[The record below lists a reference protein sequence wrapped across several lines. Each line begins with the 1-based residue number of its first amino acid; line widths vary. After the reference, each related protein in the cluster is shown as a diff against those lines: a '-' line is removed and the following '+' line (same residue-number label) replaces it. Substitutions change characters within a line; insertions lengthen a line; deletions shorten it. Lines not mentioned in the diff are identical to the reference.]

1 MPATA
6 KRVWTQCHGRFERW
20 ERRYAPARQLAV
32 EPEQGRGEHPW
43 SQTRTINSEPRNG
56 PNVKV
61 LVVDDD
67 PAVSGSLDRALRLE
81 GYEVLMAKDGSSALE
96 ALALTPPDAVIL
108 DLQLP
113 DLDGVEICRRMRAAG
128 DDTPVLML
136 TARDAVN
143 DRVQGLDAGADDYLV
158 KPFALAELLA
168 RLRALLRRRVS
179 SEGETLKFADLELD
193 LNTRDA
199 RRGDRVFTLTR
210 IEFDLLELL
219 LRHPRQVLT
228 REILLERVWGYDFDS
243 GTNSL
248 AVYVGYL
255 RRKTEAGGEPR
266 LIHTVRGV
274 GYVLRER

>member
-1 MPATA
+1 M
-6 KRVWTQCHGRFERW
+6 K
-20 ERRYAPARQLAV
+20 
-32 EPEQGRGEHPW
+32 
-43 SQTRTINSEPRNG
+43 I
-56 PNVKV
+56 

-67 PAVSGSLDRALRLE
+67 PAVSSSLDRALRLE
-81 GYEVLMAKDGSSALE
+81 GYEVQTAPNGTGALE
-96 ALALTPPDAVIL
+96 SLALTPPDAMVL

-113 DLDGVEICRRMRAAG
+113 DIDGLEVCRRMRAAG

-168 RLRALLRRRVS
+168 RLRALLRRRS
-179 SEGETLKFADLELD
+179 DTEGEAIRFEDLSLD
-193 LNTRDA
+193 LATREA
-199 RRGDRVFTLTR
+199 RRGDRAFTLTR
-210 IEFDLLELL
+210 IEFDLLELF

-228 REILLERVWGYDFDS
+228 REVILERVWGYDFDS

-255 RRKTEAGGEPR
+255 RRKTESGGEPR

-274 GYVLRER
+274 GYALRES